1 MLEPHEKLGDEQRV
15 LDHVDL
21 HEQGLDGPVLRLVVA
36 ERCRS
41 LPKPGQEALPR
52 LPDVVDAGAEVD
64 EPTQEHE
71 VSPVVAEPVGDV
83 DRPKGPAVRLEV
95 VLGARVVLGDR

>member
-1 MLEPHEKLGDEQRV
+1 M
-15 LDHVDL
+15 
-21 HEQGLDGPVLRLVVA
+21 LRLVVA

-64 EPTQEHE
+64 EPTQQHE
-71 VSPVVAEPVGDV
+71 AGPVVAEPVGEV
-83 DRPKGPAVRLEV
+83 GRPQGPAVRLEV
-95 VLGARVVLGDR
+95 VLGAGVVLGDR